1 MSRPINISTLKQ
13 ITDSVYEELYAKHI
27 SEAHDKLSVLVQ
39 YSQDSQIRADFEELR
54 GNYCAMLNFLTG
66 GGSDDNRATIQA
78 RMLQRSWEMLTRVRR
93 DVRMRTGSDTYS
105 NQAGTGRQRRPLAHA
120 AMDQHTPLRGAV
132 YSAGHYLRL
141 PVDVAPVEQYRN
153 SALA

>member
-39 YSQDSQIRADFEELR
+39 YSQDNQIRADFEELR
-54 GNYCAMLNFLTG
+54 VNYCAMLNFLTG
-66 GGSDDNRATIQA
+66 GGSDDNRATVQA

-93 DVRMRTGSDTYS
+93 DVRLRTGSDTYS
-105 NQAGTGRQRRPLAHA
+105 KTATKLAQDGSDA
-120 AMDQHTPLRGAV
+120 R
-132 YSAGHYLRL
+132 
-141 PVDVAPVEQYRN
+141 
-153 SALA
+153 